1 VRAAKLLHVN
11 FPTCPLS
18 MQRSVKGH
26 VYRTSKCSF
35 KEIFQEVKEM
45 TVKSTLSA
53 VALLA
58 GLTLSGSA
66 FAQSMLGDI
75 DISTSGDAAQAYCD
89 TLALDDTNS
98 DTAGENP
105 NSEDN
110 LDSDQ
115 DRDDGTTEPD
125 TDAAA
130 ESTDTP
136 DFSTVT
142 LDDCREAGLIQ

>member
-1 VRAAKLLHVN
+1 
-11 FPTCPLS
+11 
-18 MQRSVKGH
+18 
-26 VYRTSKCSF
+26 
-35 KEIFQEVKEM
+35 M